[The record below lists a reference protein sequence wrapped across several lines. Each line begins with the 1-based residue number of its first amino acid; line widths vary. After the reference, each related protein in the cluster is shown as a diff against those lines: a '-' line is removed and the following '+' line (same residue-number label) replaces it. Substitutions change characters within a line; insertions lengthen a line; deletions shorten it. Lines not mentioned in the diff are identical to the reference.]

1 MSVPIGPLTPPPG
14 SMSPREARLAA
25 GLGPEQTGPETILCT
40 RCGHSARSH
49 PDSSSCSHRVRWW
62 RRCPCAGY
70 TGFDSADRP

>member
-14 SMSPREARLAA
+14 SMSPGEARLAA
-25 GLGPEQTGPETILCT
+25 GLGPETTGPETILCT

-62 RRCPCAGY
+62 RRCLCTGY
-70 TGFDSADRP
+70 TGFDSPDRP